1 MTGQNGDGP
10 RTDYRPRPVVDPAQ
24 LAAEIA
30 KAAAVPRKAL
40 NIEEAASSLGVSVD
54 YFKEHIAPELRIAR
68 RGRRKL
74 VPISELDR
82 WLDEAA
88 TFALP
93 PEH

>member
-1 MTGQNGDGP
+1 MSAENGNGL

-40 NIEEAASSLGVSVD
+40 GLEEAATSLGVSTD
-54 YFKEHIAPELRIAR
+54 YFKEHIAPELRIVR

-74 VPISELDR
+74 VPVTELDR
-82 WLDEAA
+82 WLDAAA
-88 TFALP
+88 TFALD
-93 PEH
+93 PEG